1 MARDAVLVT
10 GISGNLGRVLARLLH
25 KTDRVI
31 GVDRREFPGAP
42 KDLEVHNLDIR
53 KRKLEDLFRRGDI
66 RAMIHM
72 AIIHDPRLP
81 QHEHHSFNV
90 LGTKALLEYAGRY
103 GVRKVVVLSSATVYG
118 PQPGNDNFLTEESPL
133 LGSQRFPNIRDLV
146 EVDMYAQQYMWK
158 SPNID
163 TVILRPVHVV
173 GPSVRNAPSTYLR
186 LLRPWTLAG
195 FDPMV
200 QLIHEEDTARALAL
214 SLRPGVRG
222 VYNVC
227 GPGEL
232 PLSAVLRELGRSPI
246 PVPHMFA
253 RPLLDKLFQYR
264 LAGFPSAELDHL
276 QFLCTVDGTRAERDL
291 GYRPAHTLRE
301 TIRSVLGEVP
311 PRVQSA
317 PPVPEESQEPPVE
330 IAAPGEDRL
339 AATSE
344 Q

>member
-10 GISGNLGRVLARLLH
+10 GISGNLGRVLARQLH

-53 KRKLEDLFRRGDI
+53 KRKVEDLFRRGDI
-66 RAMIHM
+66 QAMIHM

-81 QHEHHSFNV
+81 QHEHYSFNV
-90 LGTKALLEYAGRY
+90 VGTKALLEYAARY

-118 PQPGNDNFLTEESPL
+118 PQPENDNFLTEESPL
-133 LGSQRFPNIRDLV
+133 LGSQRFPDIRDLV

-158 SPNID
+158 HPEVE

-186 LLRPWTLAG
+186 LPRPWTLAG

-200 QLIHEEDTARALAL
+200 QLIHEEDTACALAL

-246 PVPHMFA
+246 PVPHLFA
-253 RPLLDKLFQYR
+253 RPLLDKLFQVR

-276 QFLCTVDGTRAERDL
+276 QFLCTVDGSRAERDF
-291 GYRPAHTLRE
+291 GYRPSFTLRE

-311 PRVQSA
+311 PRVQV
-317 PPVPEESQEPPVE
+317 VPATAEDSQG
-330 IAAPGEDRL
+330 AA
-339 AATSE
+339 
-344 Q
+344 